1 MKMKYHDYDN
11 ILTDLDFLVPSDK
24 VNIFINLETVLK
36 YISMAQDLEKKL
48 ITCLDIDT
56 ILVSNILNLAA
67 HYKEFFRGNG
77 LDTNVF
83 IYMTDL
89 SSTSYDFRQSQY
101 NEDYRSYYINKYMG
115 NPKFVLLGTKL
126 NEKVI
131 PEVKE
136 ICDYIPQVYFISK
149 KGIDSGLIPALIA
162 QEFPE
167 RKNIIL
173 SGDLYDTQYEYEDK
187 FLAQFYLRGYNTN
200 ICASNKSQYLKMI
213 TKNDELPNEIIDM
226 FGNESF
232 YKLLLSCMGE
242 KYRSI
247 EGIYGIK
254 FAKLL
259 SYINSG
265 LTNSK
270 ITKNTSSA
278 SLLSDIFPDE
288 YKKDVF
294 DNMMITDIH
303 SQIKMLGEGEKKSVK
318 TQIADRVDVT
328 SLMKLND
335 TVFQK
340 YPLRLESLLK

>member
-1 MKMKYHDYDN
+1 
-11 ILTDLDFLVPSDK
+11 
-24 VNIFINLETVLK
+24 
-36 YISMAQDLEKKL
+36 
-48 ITCLDIDT
+48 
-56 ILVSNILNLAA
+56 
-67 HYKEFFRGNG
+67 
-77 LDTNVF
+77 
-83 IYMTDL
+83 
-89 SSTSYDFRQSQY
+89 
-101 NEDYRSYYINKYMG
+101 
-115 NPKFVLLGTKL
+115 
-126 NEKVI
+126 
-131 PEVKE
+131 
-136 ICDYIPQVYFISK
+136 
-149 KGIDSGLIPALIA
+149 
-162 QEFPE
+162 
-167 RKNIIL
+167 
-173 SGDLYDTQYEYEDK
+173 
-187 FLAQFYLRGYNTN
+187 
-200 ICASNKSQYLKMI
+200 
-213 TKNDELPNEIIDM
+213 
-226 FGNESF
+226 
-232 YKLLLSCMGE
+232 MGE